1 MITQINHIGIST
13 ADLNQ
18 SLGFYCDLMG
28 LELRLDQP
36 FGNNTIDSITD
47 LKDAKGR
54 VALLRLGDTEL
65 EIFEFLN
72 PPAKASEPK
81 RPVCDHGITHIC
93 FEVTDIQQ
101 EYQRLL
107 AAGVSFHCEPQTA
120 GSVKAVY
127 GRDPDGN
134 VFELLEVLDR
144 TNRSKEKNNEQLK
157 G

>member
-1 MITQINHIGIST
+1 MIIGINHIGIST
-13 ADLNQ
+13 PDFDRL
-18 SLGFYCDLMG
+18 LVFYCDLMG

-36 FGNNTIDSITD
+36 FGNNIIDTITD

-54 VALLRLGDTEL
+54 VALLRLGDTEI
-65 EIFEFLN
+65 EIFEFSN

-101 EYQRLL
+101 EYNRLL

-134 VFELLEVLDR
+134 VFELLEILNGTGR
-144 TNRSKEKNNEQLK
+144 PKERNDE
-157 G
+157 